1 MAVILINKKIEL
13 KRKWW
18 RMGLWEDFKK
28 FAFQGNIVDLAIAVV
43 IGAAFNEI
51 VTSLVDNIIMP
62 LIGVLMKGVNF
73 EGLMWQVGAAEVT
86 YGMFIQS
93 VLNFFLIAI
102 ALFFII
108 RFILRKKQEEEE
120 EPEVDPKEELL
131 VEIRDLLKEQQTKS

>member
-1 MAVILINKKIEL
+1 MS
-13 KRKWW
+13 
-18 RMGLWEDFKK
+18 LWEDFKK

-93 VLNFFLIAI
+93 VLNFFLIAA

-131 VEIRDLLKEQQTKS
+131 VEIRDLLKEQQMKG

>member
-1 MAVILINKKIEL
+1 MS
-13 KRKWW
+13 
-18 RMGLWEDFKK
+18 LWEDFKK

-62 LIGVLMKGVNF
+62 LLGVLMKGVNF

-93 VLNFFLIAI
+93 VLNFFLLAA
-102 ALFFII
+102 ALSFFI

-120 EPEVDPKEELL
+120 PVVDPQEELL
-131 VEIRDLLKEQQTKS
+131 VEIRDLLKEQQMKGYVINLIFLNPPWFDI

>member
-1 MAVILINKKIEL
+1 M
-13 KRKWW
+13 R
-18 RMGLWEDFKK
+18 LWEDFKK

-62 LIGVLMKGVNF
+62 FIGVLLKGVNF
-73 EGLMWQVGAAEVT
+73 EGLMWELGAADVS

-93 VLNFFLIAI
+93 VLYFFLIA
-102 ALFFII
+102 ADLFFII
-108 RFILRKKQEEEE
+108 SFILRKKQEEE

-131 VEIRDLLKEQQTKS
+131 VEIRDLLKEQQMKG

>member
-1 MAVILINKKIEL
+1 MSLC
-13 KRKWW
+13 
-18 RMGLWEDFKK
+18 EDFKK

-73 EGLMWQVGAAEVT
+73 DGLMWQVGAAEVT
-86 YGMFIQS
+86 YVMCVEYGLS
-93 VLNFFLIAI
+93 FFLIA
-102 ALFFII
+102 ASLFFII

-131 VEIRDLLKEQQTKS
+131 VEIRDLLKEQQMKG

>member
-1 MAVILINKKIEL
+1 
-13 KRKWW
+13 
-18 RMGLWEDFKK
+18 
-28 FAFQGNIVDLAIAVV
+28 
-43 IGAAFNEI
+43 
-51 VTSLVDNIIMP
+51 DNIIMP

-93 VLNFFLIAI
+93 VLNFFLIAA

-108 RFILRKKQEEEE
+108 RFILRKKQEEE

-131 VEIRDLLKEQQTKS
+131 VEIRDLLKQQQLNGYVSNLLFLTATWCDI

>member
-1 MAVILINKKIEL
+1 
-13 KRKWW
+13 
-18 RMGLWEDFKK
+18 MGLWEDFKK

-62 LIGVLMKGVNF
+62 FIGVLMKGVNF
-73 EGLMWQVGAAEVT
+73 EGLMWKVGAAEVT

-93 VLNFFLIAI
+93 VLNFFLIAA

-131 VEIRDLLKEQQTKS
+131 VEIRDLLKEQQMKG

>member
-1 MAVILINKKIEL
+1 MS
-13 KRKWW
+13 
-18 RMGLWEDFKK
+18 LWEDFKK

-93 VLNFFLIAI
+93 VLNFFLIAA

-108 RFILRKKQEEEE
+108 RFILRKKQEEE

-131 VEIRDLLKEQQTKS
+131 VEIRDLLKEQQMKG

>member
-1 MAVILINKKIEL
+1 MS
-13 KRKWW
+13 
-18 RMGLWEDFKK
+18 LWEDIKT
-28 FAFQGNIVDLAIAVV
+28 FAFEGNIVDLAIAVV
-43 IGAAFNEI
+43 IGEAFNDI
-51 VTSLVDNIIMP
+51 VTSLVINIIIT

-93 VLNFFLIAI
+93 VLNFFLIAA

-108 RFILRKKQEEEE
+108 RFILRKKQEEE

-131 VEIRDLLKEQQTKS
+131 VEIRDLLKEQQMKG

>member
-1 MAVILINKKIEL
+1 MS
-13 KRKWW
+13 
-18 RMGLWEDFKK
+18 LWEDFKK
-28 FAFQGNIVDLAIAVV
+28 LAFQGNLVDLAIAVV

-51 VTSLVDNIIMP
+51 VTSLGDNIIMP
-62 LIGVLMKGVNF
+62 LIGVWTKGVNI
-73 EGLMWQVGAAEVT
+73 EGLMWAVWAAEVA

-93 VLNFFLIAI
+93 VLNFFRIAA

-131 VEIRDLLKEQQTKS
+131 VEIRDLLKEQQMKG

>member
-1 MAVILINKKIEL
+1 MS
-13 KRKWW
+13 
-18 RMGLWEDFKK
+18 LWEDFKK
-28 FAFQGNIVDLAIAVV
+28 FAFEGNIVDLAIAVV

-93 VLNFFLIAI
+93 VLNFFLIAA

-131 VEIRDLLKEQQTKS
+131 VEIRDLLKEQQMKG